1 MSALILKLIACIA
14 MAADH
19 TGYLTGI
26 GWLRLVGRI
35 SMPIFVYL
43 VASGYRKTSDPFRY
57 AARLIAFG
65 FISERIYDLC
75 FFGRSYALAQNV
87 MFTLA
92 LGLLAVMFTDKLRKK
107 FPASLI
113 CLIPIGFFMYAAE
126 LMKTD
131 YGMYG
136 VMLAVLFYL
145 FDPHTEEARGRRGFF
160 VSMFIISG
168 LLFAARFLLLDY
180 ATLLLG
186 KLSPSL
192 LGSLAFSIKHRK
204 AGSWELQQLFAAAA
218 IPFILVYNGSRGI
231 ELRNKISSKI
241 YQYSFYA
248 FYPLHLLLLSFLFG
262 KK

>member
-65 FISERIYDLC
+65 FISEQIYDLC
-75 FFGRSYALAQNV
+75 FFGRSYTLAQNV

-107 FPASLI
+107 FPASLL
-113 CLIPIGFFMYAAE
+113 CLIPVRIFHVCGGAYE
-126 LMKTD
+126 DRLRH
-131 YGMYG
+131 
-136 VMLAVLFYL
+136 V
-145 FDPHTEEARGRRGFF
+145 RRNACGA
-160 VSMFIISG
+160 I
-168 LLFAARFLLLDY
+168 
-180 ATLLLG
+180 
-186 KLSPSL
+186 LS
-192 LGSLAFSIKHRK
+192 
-204 AGSWELQQLFAAAA
+204 
-218 IPFILVYNGSRGI
+218 V
-231 ELRNKISSKI
+231 
-241 YQYSFYA
+241 
-248 FYPLHLLLLSFLFG
+248 
-262 KK
+262 

>member
-75 FFGRSYALAQNV
+75 FFGRSYTLAQNV

-92 LGLLAVMFTDKLRKK
+92 LGLLAVMFTDTRRKHAGGAD
-107 FPASLI
+107 FSFQ
-113 CLIPIGFFMYAAE
+113 CSSF
-126 LMKTD
+126 
-131 YGMYG
+131 
-136 VMLAVLFYL
+136 
-145 FDPHTEEARGRRGFF
+145 RGFCLPRAF
-160 VSMFIISG
+160 CCSTMQ
-168 LLFAARFLLLDY
+168 RFCS
-180 ATLLLG
+180 A
-186 KLSPSL
+186 S
-192 LGSLAFSIKHRK
+192 
-204 AGSWELQQLFAAAA
+204 
-218 IPFILVYNGSRGI
+218 SR
-231 ELRNKISSKI
+231 LPCP
-241 YQYSFYA
+241 A
-248 FYPLHLLLLSFLFG
+248 LLLSA
-262 KK
+262 

>member
-19 TGYLTGI
+19 TAYLTGI

-65 FISERIYDLC
+65 FISEQIYDLC
-75 FFGRSYALAQNV
+75 FFGRSYTLAQNV

-107 FPASLI
+107 FPASLL
-113 CLIPIGFFMYAAE
+113 CLIPVGFFMYAAE

-145 FDPHTEEARGRRGFF
+145 FDPHTDE